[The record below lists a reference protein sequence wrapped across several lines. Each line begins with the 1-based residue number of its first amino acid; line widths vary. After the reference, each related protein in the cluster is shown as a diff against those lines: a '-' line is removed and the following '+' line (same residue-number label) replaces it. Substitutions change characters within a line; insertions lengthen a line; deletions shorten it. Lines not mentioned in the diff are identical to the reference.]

1 MFSSNI
7 DDNEIKKRIENF
19 RSNIEKGVL
28 QDNIIPELTSIFGD
42 LYSCPTEMGCYE
54 IGTTFY
60 RVRPIPLDDTIIPL
74 KTIGKIEDAW
84 EPPTGFIKVQGRLNN
99 VNESILYCCPN
110 DFELAIDEAR
120 ARNNKYVAVIVY
132 KSSRPIWYSMLGNYE
147 NSRLPKD
154 DKTKLF
160 YSFLN
165 DEFSIIVN
173 SGEENRYSITRAIA
187 TTFFNLPNQDAWCYR
202 SVQSSEKFN
211 VAFLPG
217 KSKDCIELVGVM
229 ICTPSSS
236 ADGTLK
242 VFYVVDFDEES
253 GVARYHSLGSEK
265 QKELFPEIQHNG
277 N

>member
-19 RSNIEKGVL
+19 RSNAEKGVL
-28 QDNIIPELTSIFGD
+28 KDNIISELTSIFGD
-42 LYSCPTEMGCYE
+42 LYSCPTEMKRYE

-60 RVRPIPLDDTIIPL
+60 RVRSIPLNDTTIPL
-74 KTIGKIEDAW
+74 KTIGKVEDAW
-84 EPPTGFIKVQGRLNN
+84 EPPSGIIKVQGRLNDI
-99 VNESILYCCPN
+99 NESILYCCPEN
-110 DFELAIDEAR
+110 FELAIDEAR
-120 ARNNKYVAVIVY
+120 ARNNKYVAVMVY
-132 KSSRPIWYSMLGNYE
+132 KSFRPIWYSVLGDYE
-147 NSRLPKD
+147 NSGLSKD

-173 SGEENRYSITRAIA
+173 SGEENRYSITHAIA

-211 VAFLPG
+211 VAFLPE

-229 ICTPSSS
+229 ICTPSSL
-236 ADGTLK
+236 AEGTLK
-242 VFYVVDFDEES
+242 VFYVVDFDEKS
-253 GVARYHSLGSEK
+253 GIARYHSLGSEE
-265 QKELFPEIQHNG
+265 QKKLFPEIQYNG